1 MILDKIAADTR
12 IRVEEA
18 KKKIS
23 LEEMKA
29 RAQKCGS
36 DTHFPFEKV
45 FQSPGLHF
53 ICEVKKASP
62 SKGLIAEDFPYVEI
76 ARAYERAGAGAVSVL
91 TEPHFFQGSNDYLQE
106 IRKEISIPILRKDFT
121 IDAYQIYEAK
131 TIGADAVLL
140 IAALLDGAEIQEYIH
155 LCDTLGLS
163 ALVEVHDESELM
175 TAVHAGARL
184 IGVNNRNLKDF
195 TVNLNNSLHLRELA
209 PKEIPFIAESGI
221 RSSEDVARLYSRG
234 VNGILVGETLMRAP
248 DKEAMLKTL
257 AGGCV
262 S

>member
-1 MILDKIAADTR
+1 MILDKIAADTK

-18 KKKIS
+18 KKEIP

-91 TEPHFFQGSNDYLQE
+91 TEPHFFQGSNDYLRE

-131 TIGADAVLL
+131 SIGADAVLL
-140 IAALLDGAEIQEYIH
+140 IAALLDLSLIHILSQQLSDSYIKQEKSMKELITELGSMQSRYMSTANRIVQENQEIQKMQQQDYQH
-155 LCDTLGLS
+155 LSDYLGEAEKS
-163 ALVEVHDESELM
+163 AAKFWVACNQTMQKYVEKM
-175 TAVHAGARL
+175 C
-184 IGVNNRNLKDF
+184 
-195 TVNLNNSLHLRELA
+195 
-209 PKEIPFIAESGI
+209 I
-221 RSSEDVARLYSRG
+221 RDR
-234 VNGILVGETLMRAP
+234 
-248 DKEAMLKTL
+248 
-257 AGGCV
+257 
-262 S
+262 